1 MTVFVAN
8 VQLRWTDLD
17 AQGHVN
23 NVMVADYL
31 QQARAQFLMSGPAH
45 ALLEEGCVVVG
56 HQIAYRA
63 AIEYRDEPLRV
74 ELSIA
79 ELGAARFVVAYQ
91 LVQQGKICVEART
104 VLCPF
109 DFETQLPRRLDA
121 TERAYLST
129 WRADSDPLSELTA
142 PDLQGRGS
150 RLEVYTRWSDPDR
163 YGHVNNVRFLDFVLA
178 GRIDMTTRADPS
190 MARVGMGN
198 PDAVQWLIARQDID
212 YLTQLDFRL
221 TPYLVLTAPV
231 KVGRSSVVLGTE
243 IIDPDDGT
251 VFARARAVLV
261 CADEQWRK
269 RPLPDAARAALTELL
284 VTQDAE
290 IA

>member
-1 MTVFVAN
+1 MTAVHTT

-45 ALLEEGCVVVG
+45 ALLENGCVVVS

-63 AIEYRDEPLRV
+63 SIEYSDDPLEV
-74 ELSIA
+74 ELCISD
-79 ELGAARFVVAYQ
+79 LGAARFVVAYR
-91 LVQQGKICVEART
+91 LVQDGRLCVEART

-109 DFETQLPRRLDA
+109 DFETQLPRRLNA
-121 TERAYLST
+121 VERDYL
-129 WRADSDPLSELTA
+129 RGYLGEADPLPEVVA
-142 PDLQGRGS
+142 PQLSGRGTS
-150 RLEVYTRWSDPDR
+150 LEVWTRWSDPDR
-163 YGHVNNVRFLDFVLA
+163 YGHVNNVRFLDFMLA

-198 PDAVQWLIARQDID
+198 PQAVQWLIARQDID

-221 TPYLVLTAPV
+221 TPYQVLTAPV
-231 KVGRSSVVLGTE
+231 KLGTSSVVLASE
-243 IIDPDDGT
+243 IIDPNDGT
-251 VFARARAVLV
+251 VHARARVILV
-261 CADEQWRK
+261 CADADFNK
-269 RPLPDAARAALTELL
+269 RPLPEPAREALSALL
-284 VTQDAE
+284 VS
-290 IA
+290 